1 VMYGWPLPTRG
12 TLTRRCR
19 PTTRRPTTSN
29 GDSTRLGRRR
39 NHHVR
44 LRSQRRLNQAF
55 ACGLNGVVPVC
66 VLISSRLTSIATA
79 SADAAA
85 ASCTRTGARNASA
98 RNASARNASAR
109 NAHNH
114 RGHSAITPKAACNQG
129 MPLNIPENR

>member
-1 VMYGWPLPTRG
+1 MMYGWPLPTRG

-98 RNASARNASAR
+98 RNA
-109 NAHNH
+109 HTH